1 MHPPLHLVEEGEL
14 MKTFAKESK
23 ALLIGYQFIYHPNNI
38 CFNQQGLKTA
48 HLYQNEGMKIIQIT
62 ERQNKN
68 KIFSMG
74 EKEIWKSFSEYTLI
88 YAFLHSIDSINAIHV
103 DGENTISKEVNNLSS
118 WTTVQNSQA

>member
-1 MHPPLHLVEEGEL
+1 MR
-14 MKTFAKESK
+14 
-23 ALLIGYQFIYHPNNI
+23 
-38 CFNQQGLKTA
+38 
-48 HLYQNEGMKIIQIT
+48 IIQII

-68 KIFSMG
+68 KIFSIG

-88 YAFLHSIDSINAIHV
+88 YAFLDSIDSINAIHV